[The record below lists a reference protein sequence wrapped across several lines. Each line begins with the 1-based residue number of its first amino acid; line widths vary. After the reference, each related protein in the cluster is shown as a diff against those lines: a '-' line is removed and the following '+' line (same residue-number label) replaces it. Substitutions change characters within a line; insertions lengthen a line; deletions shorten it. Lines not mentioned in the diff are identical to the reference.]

1 MPLTAPFAMP
11 HSFLCSHRSRVSPI
25 AALLAS
31 ATLLGCADHNPFKLH
46 DHDHARKIPAERLR
60 ELVATDFGNYRK
72 PPQPP
77 PTSADA
83 NEARARFDKL
93 ETLDLTLEQCRQSA
107 LEHNLDLRV
116 ALIDPTIASE
126 RISQEEAR
134 FESAFTFRSGWNEF
148 DTPTASQLSSG
159 KSQQQFIEP
168 GVRVPLITG
177 GTANITLPVN
187 RNKNDNSFSTLNPS
201 YTSDLQF
208 SLSHNLLRG
217 AGRRANTAALRIAGY
232 NQQVSESQTK
242 LEVIRQLAAADRAYW
257 RLYQARRELEVRQQQ
272 YELASDQLARAERRV
287 RGGAAADIEI
297 VRAQAGLADRLEAII
312 IAQNNVLDQQRVLKR
327 IINTPG
333 LTMDTQTMVSPTTP
347 PDPVEYL
354 FDRSALTQVA
364 LDNRMEMLELE
375 LRLAADAAQ
384 IALSKDQAL
393 PLLTLDYTYRINGLG
408 ASSQDSFRMLER
420 NKFEDWQLGLNAE
433 VPLGNEAAR
442 SRVREA
448 ILSRMQRLGT
458 REARAAAI
466 TQEVLSAMDAI
477 DAGWQRIL
485 AARQSVIL
493 NTRTLQAEQRQF
505 EVGNSTS
512 TNVLDAATR
521 LAEAQ
526 SAEIRALT
534 DYQISQVDLAF
545 ATGTLMG
552 AGKVRWEPA
561 SKPSHQEPTP
571 AEELPSVPTATNA
584 GQ

>member
-1 MPLTAPFAMP
+1 MTSAMP
-11 HSFLCSHRSRVSPI
+11 TLSPRR
-25 AALLAS
+25 AALALLAA
-31 ATLLGCADHNPFKLH
+31 ATTLALLGCADHNPFQLH
-46 DHDHARKIPAERLR
+46 ANDHAKKIPAQRLR
-60 ELVATDFGNYRK
+60 ELAATDFGNYRK
-72 PPQPP
+72 PPQPAP
-77 PTSADA
+77 SNSDA
-83 NEARARFDKL
+83 NDARSRFEKL
-93 ETLDLTLEQCRQSA
+93 ENIDLTLEQCRQSA
-107 LEHNLDLRV
+107 LEHNLDLKV
-116 ALIDPTIASE
+116 ALLDPTIATE

-177 GTANITLPVN
+177 GTASVTLPIN
-187 RNKNDNSFSTLNPS
+187 RNNNDNSFSTLNPAF
-201 YTSDLQF
+201 TSDLQF
-208 SLSHNLLRG
+208 SISHELLRG

-232 NQQVSESQTK
+232 NQNISEAQTK
-242 LEVIRQLAAADRAYW
+242 LEVIRQLAAVDRAYW

-272 YELASDQLARAERRV
+272 YELANDQLARAERRV
-287 RGGAAADIEI
+287 RGGAAGEIEI

-333 LTMDTQTMVSPTTP
+333 LTMDTQTMVTPTTP
-347 PDPVEYL
+347 PDPVEYA
-354 FDRSALTQVA
+354 FDRAALTQVA

-384 IALSKDQAL
+384 IALSKNQAL

-408 ASSQDSFRMLER
+408 ASTQDSFRMLER

-442 SRVREA
+442 SRIREA
-448 ILSRMQRLGT
+448 ILTRMQRLGS
-458 REARAAAI
+458 REARATAI

-521 LAEAQ
+521 LAESQ
-526 SAEIRALT
+526 SSEIRALT
-534 DYQISQVDLAF
+534 DYQIAQVDLAF
-545 ATGTLMG
+545 ATGTLLG

-561 SKPSHQEPTP
+561 SKPGHDEATP
-571 AEELPSVPTATNA
+571 VEELPSVPTETNA

>member
-1 MPLTAPFAMP
+1 MPTLP
-11 HSFLCSHRSRVSPI
+11 LRRSAAS
-25 AALLAS
+25 ALLAGAAS
-31 ATLLGCADHNPFKLH
+31 LALLGCADNNPFKLH
-46 DHDHARKIPAERLR
+46 ENDHAKKIPAERLR
-60 ELVATDFGNYRK
+60 ELAASDFGNYRK
-72 PPQPP
+72 PPEATAAS
-77 PTSADA
+77 TSAD
-83 NEARARFDKL
+83 EARKRFDKL
-93 ETLDLTLEQCRQSA
+93 EKLDLTLEQCRQSA
-107 LEHNLDLRV
+107 LEHNLDLKV
-116 ALIDPTIASE
+116 ALLDPTIASE

-177 GTANITLPVN
+177 GTANVTLPVN
-187 RNKNDNSFSTLNPS
+187 RNNNDNSFSTLNPA

-208 SLSHNLLRG
+208 SLSHQLLRG

-272 YELASDQLARAERRV
+272 YELANDQLARAERRV
-287 RGGAAADIEI
+287 RGGAAGEIEV

-333 LTMDTQTMVSPTTP
+333 LTMDTATMVTPTTA
-347 PDPVEYL
+347 PDPVEYV
-354 FDRSALTQVA
+354 FDRGGLTKVA

-384 IALSKDQAL
+384 IALTKNQAL

-408 ASSQDSFRMLER
+408 GSTQDSFRMLER

-442 SRVREA
+442 SRIREA
-448 ILSRMQRLGT
+448 ILTRMQRLGT
-458 REARAAAI
+458 REARTSAI
-466 TQEVLSAMDAI
+466 TQEVLGAMDAI

-493 NTRTLQAEQRQF
+493 NTRTFQAEQRQF

-526 SAEIRALT
+526 SSEIRALT

-561 SKPSHQEPTP
+561 NKPSHEEPTP
-571 AEELPSVPTATNA
+571 AEELPSAPKATNA